1 MALQVE
7 QAQHLKRKDR
17 TGPRRDYAA
26 QWQEVKQEQEGKKP
40 TAHKCKAAVASPS
53 KRRKCK

>member
-1 MALQVE
+1 ME